1 MPSLEVVP
9 FGPLPAWV
17 EEAMF
22 RESVLVICATEG
34 ERRHHVRRMARDGG
48 GVDASRITTLGRFL
62 RHLRGDVGLPEAHAD
77 PALHLL
83 ALNEA
88 CQTLA
93 ESGAFLLP
101 ASTWS
106 IGRTERLLRLHDR
119 LAEEALEQAVWDE
132 DPGLG
137 PFAEAIAQVEA
148 ASGRLHPALVT
159 RHVTEG
165 LEKRDPD
172 DPPFMLANVDGILLL
187 PAPPDYGASV
197 MALFAAVERF
207 VDVHVLRTPG
217 AMRTGFGGA
226 ILADVHPVDA
236 ATDVPAWLP
245 QHEPAIID
253 ARGWDVIDAHVD
265 GVHRGALQRRSHGPM
280 AAVDLALQH
289 CAAGVEGPV
298 MIVDADEGRRGAMVD
313 ELRGHGL
320 TVSHRSSSPPSRA
333 VSGVLRAA
341 KAGSGP
347 EAWSVEDLIELAGGA
362 SLGFDV
368 AKTGALT
375 HPSEPSWR
383 PRGHVDLL
391 RTVARTAHL
400 RGGHGALRRWQRVL
414 STMHPNPHRG
424 RLAHQRQQI
433 EETYWWLE
441 CIAALWS
448 PISDAEASDAPVGPI
463 SEANLPLPTPPTS
476 LHAWFDLMLNAADW
490 SMLRARTSDFDAS
503 VAGLHLLKERL
514 DVGLTPDASGV
525 KAVEAMEVMAA
536 DPPRAPAGAEGADVI
551 VTSVDEALGRPSGLT
566 VLSGLDDE
574 AWSMRPADLPWC
586 DRASRVSLGLFDGDL
601 PIRRAR
607 YALAQI
613 VAFSSSVIVFDTSA
627 EEGAGPSPPLAE
639 WLLHVRRTGR
649 WTALNTA
656 RPAWFTTNEGEGV
669 HGLWTFDGDGA
680 LQPRPGGFRNG
691 QAGRAGRARR
701 DARQRTGLDLD
712 AGRDLHAS
720 VNRGALLAA
729 AAPKVLQD
737 RERRQPD
744 LQALEIDEVLPWS
757 DAARLQTT
765 TRLNLR
771 PTPSAVG
778 KGRKVASVDGWP
790 HLGLR
795 INGNVVSVSMDPRP
809 LAPPTLGDGALH
821 TVIVAEGQGY
831 EATAWSPSRLQG
843 WVVCPRKAWL
853 EQAFGVSG
861 EDLGAED
868 VDRREQGDL
877 VHRFEEASLRAFG
890 TWSEEGWR
898 TSDPSAFSPDDINA
912 HWIEVIDAVF
922 EQTPW
927 LGRTD
932 AVAMHRRRAAM
943 GDAPAGA
950 TTPGPATTPQGEL
963 GRLLQADASL
973 SGVAPLATEW
983 AIVNDQGEVPTVHLS
998 DDVEPQPL
1006 RCRID
1011 RADEVI
1017 LDEARRQAAIDA
1029 GLIGEEGPERLVILR
1044 DVKSVI
1050 GPRRGKEQERHL
1062 RALYDEV
1069 QLAAYVL
1076 AWEAA
1081 RPNDRVIGVGI
1092 SSVGAATW
1100 HHVELDTA
1108 WSEVLEGLELG
1119 QVTSHLWQTHPAT
1132 LRDGTPSSSFRRW
1145 LEERALTMAKAVQ
1158 AAAEGHVNPTP
1169 SKACSTCSVASA
1181 CGVAHLGGGR

>member
-1 MPSLEVVP
+1 MPTKGDVAPWSTNSRPWLDRQPSL
-9 FGPLPAWV
+9 
-17 EEAMF
+17 
-22 RESVLVICATEG
+22 
-34 ERRHHVRRMARDGG
+34 
-48 GVDASRITTLGRFL
+48 
-62 RHLRGDVGLPEAHAD
+62 
-77 PALHLL
+77 
-83 ALNEA
+83 
-88 CQTLA
+88 
-93 ESGAFLLP
+93 
-101 ASTWS
+101 
-106 IGRTERLLRLHDR
+106 
-119 LAEEALEQAVWDE
+119 
-132 DPGLG
+132 
-137 PFAEAIAQVEA
+137 IA
-148 ASGRLHPALVT
+148 
-159 RHVTEG
+159 
-165 LEKRDPD
+165 
-172 DPPFMLANVDGILLL
+172 
-187 PAPPDYGASV
+187 
-197 MALFAAVERF
+197 
-207 VDVHVLRTPG
+207 
-217 AMRTGFGGA
+217 
-226 ILADVHPVDA
+226 
-236 ATDVPAWLP
+236 
-245 QHEPAIID
+245 
-253 ARGWDVIDAHVD
+253 
-265 GVHRGALQRRSHGPM
+265 
-280 AAVDLALQH
+280 
-289 CAAGVEGPV
+289 
-298 MIVDADEGRRGAMVD
+298 
-313 ELRGHGL
+313 
-320 TVSHRSSSPPSRA
+320 PPSRA

-375 HPSEPSWR
+375 HPSEASWR

-400 RGGHGALRRWQRVL
+400 PGGMGRCADGSVSS
-414 STMHPNPHRG
+414 STMRPNPHRG

-463 SEANLPLPTPPTS
+463 SESNLPLPTPPTS

-514 DVGLTPDASGV
+514 DVGLAPDASGV
-525 KAVEAMEVMAA
+525 KDVEAKEDMSD
-536 DPPRAPAGAEGADVI
+536 DPPRPPAGAEGADVL

-607 YALAQI
+607 YALAQL
-613 VAFSSSVIVFDTSA
+613 VAFSFFCRR
-627 EEGAGPSPPLAE
+627 
-639 WLLHVRRTGR
+639 VRHLGGRRGRPIAAACGVAASRSQNRAMDRVEHRT
-649 WTALNTA
+649 TC
-656 RPAWFTTNEGEGV
+656 WFTTNEGDDV
-669 HGLWTFDGDGA
+669 HGLWTLDGDGA

-701 DARQRTGLDLD
+701 DTRQRTGLDLD

-744 LQALEIDEVLPWS
+744 LQALETNEVLPWS

-771 PTPSAVG
+771 PTPSSVG

-790 HLGLR
+790 HLG
-795 INGNVVSVSMDPRP
+795 SVSTETWSRCPWI
-809 LAPPTLGDGALH
+809 LAL
-821 TVIVAEGQGY
+821 
-831 EATAWSPSRLQG
+831 SRLQPLATVHCTRRSLPKGKATRRPHGRPAVCKDG
-843 WVVCPRKAWL
+843 WCA
-853 EQAFGVSG
+853 
-861 EDLGAED
+861 
-868 VDRREQGDL
+868 RER
-877 VHRFEEASLRAFG
+877 H
-890 TWSEEGWR
+890 GWNK
-898 TSDPSAFSPDDINA
+898 PSASAVKTWVPRTWTVESKVTLFIGLRKRPSGPLA
-912 HWIEVIDAVF
+912 HGRRRDGGRQNPPRFLPTTSTPTGSRSSMRCSSKRRGLDEPMLLRCIDAGSD
-922 EQTPW
+922 
-927 LGRTD
+927 GRCTGRSHH
-932 AVAMHRRRAAM
+932 ARPRHHASRRTR
-943 GDAPAGA
+943 
-950 TTPGPATTPQGEL
+950 
-963 GRLLQADASL
+963 RLLQADATPFGRGPTRDGMGHRQRS
-973 SGVAPLATEW
+973 
-983 AIVNDQGEVPTVHLS
+983 GEVPTVHFS

-1069 QLAAYVL
+1069 QLAAYAL

-1119 QVTSHLWQTHPAT
+1119 QVTSHLWQTHPST

-1158 AAAEGHVNPTP
+1158 AASEGHVNPTP

-1181 CGVAHLGGGR
+1181 CGVAHLEVAADAAPLPPCPTAWP

>member
-17 EEAMF
+17 DEAMS

-34 ERRHHVRRMARDGG
+34 ERRHHVRRMARSGG
-48 GVDASRITTLGRFL
+48 AVDASRITTLGRFL
-62 RHLRGDVGLPEAHAD
+62 RHLRADVGLPEAHAD

-83 ALNEA
+83 ALNDA
-88 CQTLA
+88 CHALA
-93 ESGAFLLP
+93 EAGAFLMP

-119 LAEEALEQAVWDE
+119 LAEEGLERSFWAD

-137 PFAEAIAQVEA
+137 PFAEAIARVEA
-148 ASGRLHPALVT
+148 ESSRLHPGLVT
-159 RHVTEG
+159 RRITEALAG
-165 LEKRDPD
+165 RDPGS
-172 DPPFMLANVDGILLL
+172 PPFMLANVDGILLL
-187 PAPPDYGASV
+187 PAPPDHGASV
-197 MALFAAVERF
+197 VALFAAIERF
-207 VDVHVLRTPG
+207 ADVHVLRTPG
-217 AMRTGFGGA
+217 SMRTGFGGA
-226 ILADVHPVDA
+226 ILEDVHPVA
-236 ATDVPAWLP
+236 AAAEVPTWLP
-245 QHEPAIID
+245 QHEPMASD
-253 ARGWDVIDAHVD
+253 ARGWDAIDTHVA
-265 GVHRGALQRRSHGPM
+265 GVHRVSLQRRSHGPM

-289 CAAGVEGPV
+289 RAAGIEGPV
-298 MIVDADEGRRGAMVD
+298 MIVDADEGRRDAMVAD
-313 ELRGHGL
+313 LRSHGL
-320 TVSHRSSSPPSRA
+320 TVAHRMPSPPSRA
-333 VSGVLRAA
+333 VSGLLRAA

-347 EAWSVEDLIELAGGA
+347 EAWSVEALIELAGGA
-362 SLGFDV
+362 SVGFDV
-368 AKTGALT
+368 VKTGALT
-375 HPSEPSWR
+375 HPLEPSWR

-414 STMHPNPHRG
+414 STMRPNPHRG

-441 CIAALWS
+441 SIAALWS
-448 PISDAEASDAPVGPI
+448 PISDAGETNAPVGPVT
-463 SEANLPLPTPPTS
+463 EANLPLPTPPLS
-476 LHAWFDLMLNAADW
+476 LHAWFDMMLNAADW
-490 SMLRARTSDFDAS
+490 SMLRGRTSDFDAS

-514 DVGLTPDASGV
+514 ALGLAPDATGR

-536 DPPRAPAGAEGADVI
+536 HPPRMTNGTEGVDVI
-551 VTSVDEALGRPSGLT
+551 VTSVNEALGRPSGLT

-574 AWSMRPADLPWC
+574 AWSMRPPDLPWC
-586 DRASRVSLGLFDGDL
+586 DRASRVSLGLFEGDL

-607 YALAQI
+607 YSLAQL
-613 VAFSSSVIVFDTSA
+613 VAFSPSVIVFDTSA

-649 WTALNTA
+649 WAALNTA
-656 RPAWFTTNEGEGV
+656 RPAWFTANGDDV
-669 HGLWTFDGDGA
+669 HGLWTLDGDGA

-691 QAGRAGRARR
+691 QAGRAGRARK

-744 LQALEIDEVLPWS
+744 LQALDTDEVLPWS

-778 KGRKVASVDGWP
+778 KGRKVASVDDWP

-795 INGNVVSVSMDPRP
+795 INGNVVSVSLDPRP
-809 LAPPTLGDGALH
+809 LAPPILGEGALH
-821 TVIVAEGQGY
+821 AVIGANGQGY
-831 EATAWSPSRLQG
+831 EANAWSPSRLQG

-877 VHRFEEASLRAFG
+877 VHRFEETSLRAFG
-890 TWSEEGWR
+890 TWSEQGWR
-898 TSDPSAFSPDDINA
+898 TSESVAFSPDDLNT
-912 HWIEVIDAVF
+912 HWSGVIDAVF

-927 LGRTD
+927 LGRSD
-932 AVAMHRRRAAM
+932 AVAVHRRRAAM
-943 GDAPAGA
+943 GDSPAGA
-950 TTPGPATTPQGEL
+950 TTPGPAPMPEGEL
-963 GRLLQADASL
+963 GGLLQADAAL

-983 AIVNDQGEVPTVHLS
+983 AIVNEEGEVPTVRLS
-998 DDVEPQPL
+998 EDGEAVAI
-1006 RCRID
+1006 RCRVD

-1017 LDEARRQAAIDA
+1017 LDEVRRQAAIDA
-1029 GLIGEEGPERLVILR
+1029 GLIGEEGPDRLVILR

-1069 QLAAYVL
+1069 QLAAYAL

-1081 RPNDRVIGVGI
+1081 RPQDRVIGVGI

-1108 WSEVLEGLELG
+1108 WSEVLEGVEIG
-1119 QVTSHLWQTHPAT
+1119 QVSSHLWQTHPAA
-1132 LRDGTPSSSFRRW
+1132 LRDGTAASPFRRW
-1145 LEERALTMAKAVQ
+1145 LQERALTMSKAVQ
-1158 AAAEGHVNPTP
+1158 AALEGHVNPTP
-1169 SKACSTCSVASA
+1169 SRACSTCSVASA

>member
-17 EEAMF
+17 DEAMS

-34 ERRHHVRRMARDGG
+34 ERRHHVRRMARNGG
-48 GVDASRITTLGRFL
+48 AVDASRITTLGRFL
-62 RHLRGDVGLPEAHAD
+62 RHLRADVGLPEAHAD

-88 CQTLA
+88 CHTLA
-93 ESGAFLLP
+93 EAGAFLLP
-101 ASTWS
+101 ASSWS

-119 LAEEALEQAVWDE
+119 LAEESLERSFWED
-132 DPGLG
+132 DPGLT
-137 PFAEAIAQVEA
+137 PFAEAIARVEA
-148 ASGRLHPALVT
+148 DTGRLHPGLVT
-159 RHVTEG
+159 RHITEA
-165 LEKRDPD
+165 LEQRDAQA
-172 DPPFMLANVDGILLL
+172 PPFMLANVDGILLL
-187 PAPPDYGASV
+187 PAPPDYGAAV
-197 MALFAAVERF
+197 VALFAAVERF
-207 VDVHVLRTPG
+207 AAVHVLRTPG

-226 ILADVHPVDA
+226 ILADVHPVA
-236 ATDVPAWLP
+236 AAHDVPPWLP
-245 QHEPAIID
+245 QHEPLAFD
-253 ARGWDVIDAHVD
+253 ARGWGVIDAHVE
-265 GVHRGALQRRSHGPM
+265 GVHRVALQRRSHGTM
-280 AAVDLALQH
+280 AAVDLTLQH
-289 CAAGVEGPV
+289 RAAGMEGPV
-298 MIVDADEGRRGAMVD
+298 MLVDADEGRRGLMVA
-313 ELRGHGL
+313 ELRTHGL
-320 TVSHRSSSPPSRA
+320 TVRHRASPPPSRA
-333 VSGVLRAA
+333 VSGLLRAA

-347 EAWSVEDLIELAGGA
+347 EAWSAEALIELAGGA
-362 SLGFDV
+362 SVGFDV
-368 AKTGALT
+368 AKTGALV

-383 PRGHVDLL
+383 PRGHINLL
-391 RTVARTAHL
+391 RTVARTAHI

-414 STMHPNPHRG
+414 STMRPNPHRG
-424 RLAHQRQQI
+424 RLATQRQQI

-441 CIAALWS
+441 SIAVLWS
-448 PISDAEASDAPVGPI
+448 PISDAGGNMTPVGPV
-463 SEANLPLPTPPTS
+463 SEVALPLPSPPAS
-476 LHAWFDLMLNAADW
+476 LHAWFDMMLNAADW
-490 SMLRARTSDFDAS
+490 PMLRGRSSDHDSS
-503 VAGLHLLKERL
+503 VAGLHVLKERL
-514 DVGLTPDASGV
+514 AAGLAPDAIGS
-525 KAVEAMEVMAA
+525 KAVEAMAVMATH
-536 DPPRAPAGAEGADVI
+536 PPRTSEATEGIDVI
-551 VTSVDEALGRPSGLT
+551 VTSVNEALGQPSGLT

-574 AWSMRPADLPWC
+574 AWSMRPSDLPWC

-607 YALAQI
+607 YGLAQL
-613 VAFSSSVIVFDTSA
+613 VAFSPCVIVFDTSA

-649 WTALNTA
+649 WTGLNTA
-656 RPAWFTTNEGEGV
+656 RPAWFSADEGDGV
-669 HGLWTFDGDGA
+669 HGLWTLDSDGA

-701 DARQRTGLDLD
+701 DVRQRTGLDLD
-712 AGRDLHAS
+712 AGRNVH
-720 VNRGALLAA
+720 VPVHRGALLAA

-744 LQALEIDEVLPWS
+744 LQALETNEVLAWS

-771 PTPSAVG
+771 PTLSAVG
-778 KGRKVASVDGWP
+778 KGRKVATVDDWP

-795 INGNVVSVSMDPRP
+795 LNGNVVSVSLDPRP
-809 LAPPTLGDGALH
+809 LAPPTLGEGALH
-821 TVIVAEGQGY
+821 AMIGAEGQGY
-831 EATAWSPSRLQG
+831 EAHAWSPSRLQG

-853 EQAFGVSG
+853 EQAFDVSG

-877 VHRFEEASLRAFG
+877 VHRFEETSLRAFG
-890 TWSEEGWR
+890 AWSEEGWR
-898 TSDPSAFSPDDINA
+898 TSEPAAFSPEDLNT
-912 HWIEVIDAVF
+912 HWSDVMEAVL

-932 AVAMHRRRAAM
+932 AVARHRRRAAM
-943 GDAPAGA
+943 GDAPATA

-963 GRLLQADASL
+963 GRLLLADAGL

-983 AIVNDQGEVPTVHLS
+983 AIVNDEGEVPTVHLS
-998 DDVEPQPL
+998 DDIEAQPL

-1011 RADEVI
+1011 RADEVL
-1017 LDEARRQAAIDA
+1017 LDEERRQVALDA

-1069 QLAAYVL
+1069 QLAAYAL

-1081 RPNDRVIGVGI
+1081 RPQDRVIGVGI
-1092 SSVGAATW
+1092 SSVGASTW

-1119 QVTSHLWQTHPAT
+1119 HVTTHLWQTHPAA
-1132 LRDGTPSSSFRRW
+1132 LRDGTASSSFRRW
-1145 LEERALTMAKAVQ
+1145 LEERALTMARAVQ